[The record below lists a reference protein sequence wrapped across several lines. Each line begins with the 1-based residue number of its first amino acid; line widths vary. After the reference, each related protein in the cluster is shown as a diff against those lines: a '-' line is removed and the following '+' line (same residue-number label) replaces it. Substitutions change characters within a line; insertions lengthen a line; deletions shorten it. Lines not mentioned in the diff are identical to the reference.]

1 MKRLTTFV
9 VSAWLALMLVLPISS
24 FAQPGT
30 ATDTIDLSAP
40 AAPGEFLIKF
50 KPGTPNKDRH
60 AVVQAHGG
68 HVFDRIAGLDVE
80 AAQFPAL
87 TGNAHPHA
95 AEALV
100 TALQHNPNVEYV
112 EPNYIYTATYTPND
126 PRLSL
131 QYAWRNIQAYSSWN
145 ITRGSSS
152 RVIAIV
158 DSGIQRN
165 HPDLDAKIIGGY
177 DWVQK
182 DTSPDDVDGHGTH
195 VAGTAAAETNNTTG
209 VAGTCPNCRLMPV
222 RVLGDNGT
230 GTVAN
235 VANGIIFAADN
246 GAKVINL
253 SIEGSGSSTLQM
265 AVDYAWNQGAFLACA
280 AGNDGTSSTTSAFPG
295 AYANCFAVAS
305 TDNADTRASTS
316 NYGTWVEAAAPGVS
330 IYSTVLGSTYGY
342 DSGTSMATPHVAGLA
357 GLLSSQG
364 LTNTQIK
371 QRMCNTA
378 DKISGTGTLWTC
390 GRINA
395 LRAVM
400 VGQRTSLNSFNFA
413 NYYLRHRDYLGQ
425 LTTISTDVDKQDA
438 TFRVVQGLADPSAIS
453 FESINFPGY
462 FLRHQNFQLKLQ
474 PYANDDL
481 FRKDATFRVR
491 PGLASSTRSSFES
504 VNFPGYYLR
513 HKDFKLYL
521 AQGTDDL
528 FKKDATFEVV
538 APWWR

>member
-209 VAGTCPNCRLMPV
+209 VAGTCPNCRLMP
-222 RVLGDNGT
+222 
-230 GTVAN
+230 
-235 VANGIIFAADN
+235 
-246 GAKVINL
+246 
-253 SIEGSGSSTLQM
+253 S
-265 AVDYAWNQGAFLACA
+265 ACWV
-280 AGNDGTSSTTSAFPG
+280 TT
-295 AYANCFAVAS
+295 
-305 TDNADTRASTS
+305 
-316 NYGTWVEAAAPGVS
+316 APG
-330 IYSTVLGSTYGY
+330 
-342 DSGTSMATPHVAGLA
+342 
-357 GLLSSQG
+357 
-364 LTNTQIK
+364 
-371 QRMCNTA
+371 
-378 DKISGTGTLWTC
+378 
-390 GRINA
+390 
-395 LRAVM
+395 
-400 VGQRTSLNSFNFA
+400 
-413 NYYLRHRDYLGQ
+413 
-425 LTTISTDVDKQDA
+425 
-438 TFRVVQGLADPSAIS
+438 
-453 FESINFPGY
+453 
-462 FLRHQNFQLKLQ
+462 
-474 PYANDDL
+474 
-481 FRKDATFRVR
+481 
-491 PGLASSTRSSFES
+491 RS
-504 VNFPGYYLR
+504 P
-513 HKDFKLYL
+513 
-521 AQGTDDL
+521 T
-528 FKKDATFEVV
+528 
-538 APWWR
+538 